1 MSDFIIRPATVDDA
15 PFLAKTIIEAE
26 KSGTNKLS
34 YATIFGLSEEDVHRY
49 LIDMLE
55 EEIDGCEL
63 SVSSYLVA
71 ESNGQVVAAVGAWV
85 EGNEDMP
92 SAIIKANLLKYTLPK
107 ECIEKAMNLN
117 RVLREVNIEILT
129 KTIYLT
135 GGFVAKEFRGN
146 RLLGTLMT
154 EITERLLD
162 ENPEVVSACTHVFG
176 SNIPSLKT
184 CEKLGFVIF
193 GVDFWFRLRFLEF

>member
-1 MSDFIIRPATVDDA
+1 
-15 PFLAKTIIEAE
+15 
-26 KSGTNKLS
+26 
-34 YATIFGLSEEDVHRY
+34 
-49 LIDMLE
+49 
-55 EEIDGCEL
+55 
-63 SVSSYLVA
+63 
-71 ESNGQVVAAVGAWV
+71 
-85 EGNEDMP
+85 
-92 SAIIKANLLKYTLPK
+92 
-107 ECIEKAMNLN
+107 MNLN

-184 CEKLGFVIF
+184 CEKLGFVILTTKQAINNEINNYLPSN
-193 GVDFWFRLRFLEF
+193 VKHLLINKYK